1 MSEGRC
7 RETRELLAAFLDD
20 ELPLDRSHAVRDH
33 LDDCDGCRGF
43 SSMEQDFTRQVRAR
57 LGPCEPPAA
66 LREGLRTAMD
76 AVDSLRSV
84 EAVEAVE
91 AVAAEPATRPR
102 AATRAMASPWMRRL
116 VYGMAAAGFF
126 VALLV
131 PVVRQY
137 EPGLYDQ
144 ARMFLTGTQR
154 QAATLV
160 CVECEQEGTPL
171 EAQRHCRAPGHQTG
185 LRCPHTGLWHLVANE
200 ATLPLMRDRERR
212 GDTVIVEG
220 RWLDD
225 IHYVD
230 ARSVR
235 LPPGI

>member
-20 ELPLDRSHAVRDH
+20 ELPPDRSRTIRDH
-33 LDDCDGCRGF
+33 LDGCDGCRGF
-43 SSMEQDFTRQVRAR
+43 SSMEQDFTRQMRAH
-57 LGPCEPPAA
+57 LGPCEPPAS
-66 LREGLRTAMD
+66 LRAGLKTAMD
-76 AVDSLRSV
+76 AVDSLSSV
-84 EAVEAVE
+84 EAVEA
-91 AVAAEPATRPR
+91 APDGPARSRVAA
-102 AATRAMASPWMRRL
+102 RAMASPWMRRL
-116 VYGMAAAGFF
+116 VYGMAAAAFF
-126 VALLV
+126 LALLV
-131 PVVRQY
+131 PVARQY
-137 EPGLYDQ
+137 QPALYDQ
-144 ARMFLTGTQR
+144 GRMFLTGTQR

-160 CVECEQEGTPL
+160 CVECEQEGAPL

-185 LRCPHTGLWHLVANE
+185 LRCPQTGLWHLVANE